1 MQQAWPTLTKE
12 WTPGLPN
19 TMETHLKATRMFL
32 EDMSWAECETDWL
45 YSVKFLGHNKGSVV
59 WRDLYFLGEAGL
71 SYLRQR
77 SIVMPQLL
85 SNDSLKTYKS
95 VKSNKSNIYFFK
107 IFIGWEFWN

>member
-1 MQQAWPTLTKE
+1 M
-12 WTPGLPN
+12 
-19 TMETHLKATRMFL
+19 
-32 EDMSWAECETDWL
+32 
-45 YSVKFLGHNKGSVV
+45 

-95 VKSNKSNIYFFK
+95 VKSNKSNIYFFQNLHWLRILK
-107 IFIGWEFWN
+107 LKRQEINIIDSEKDMW

>member
-1 MQQAWPTLTKE
+1 M
-12 WTPGLPN
+12 
-19 TMETHLKATRMFL
+19 
-32 EDMSWAECETDWL
+32 
-45 YSVKFLGHNKGSVV
+45 

-107 IFIGWEFWN
+107 IFIG